1 MNTEIIKQLAI
12 LTAGFTLLVKG
23 ADLFVDGASG
33 IAKKFG
39 ISELIIGLT
48 IVAMGTSAPE
58 AAVSIAAATKGSAGI
73 SIGNVI
79 GSNIMNIFIILGVVA
94 AIVPLKIE
102 RSTVRYE
109 MPFTII
115 VTVLFVLLGRDG
127 ELSRIDG
134 AILWAGLLLYTA
146 YLLRQA
152 KQTPIETPAQDT
164 VYNNTSE
171 ETSSPEMLVK
181 ATAADLN
188 IPAASNNVAI
198 ATAETEVTELK
209 GAAERSCVA
218 VTTSEVPEVI
228 PTESPSIW
236 KLIAFTIIGLAVI
249 LISSDYAVDAAVAL
263 AKIFNISDR
272 VIGLTIVALGTSL
285 PELVTSVTAALRGNA
300 DLAVGNVVGSCVF
313 NLLFVLG
320 TSSLIMPVPCA
331 PNFLSDAY
339 VAVGATLLLLLFGYT
354 NMKIARWEGWLL
366 LACYVAYACVALA

>member
-1 MNTEIIKQLAI
+1 MSAEIIKQLAI
-12 LTAGFTLLVKG
+12 LIVGFALLVKG

-58 AAVSIAAATKGSAGI
+58 AAVSIAAAAKGSAGI

-94 AIVPLKIE
+94 SIVPLKIE

-115 VTVLFVLLGRDG
+115 VTVLFVLMGRDG
-127 ELSRIDG
+127 LLTRPDG
-134 AILWAGLLLYTA
+134 AILWAGLLLYLA

-152 KQTPIETPAQDT
+152 KQKPAESPAQSETT
-164 VYNNTSE
+164 VQKAE
-171 ETSSPEMLVK
+171 E
-181 ATAADLN
+181 
-188 IPAASNNVAI
+188 AASAETVTE
-198 ATAETEVTELK
+198 TAEANGTSAATE
-209 GAAERSCVA
+209 
-218 VTTSEVPEVI
+218 
-228 PTESPSIW
+228 ESPSIW
-236 KLIAFTIIGLAVI
+236 KLIALTIVGLAVI
-249 LISSDYAVDAAVAL
+249 LVSSDYAVDAAVAL

-300 DLAVGNVVGSCVF
+300 DLAVGNVVGSCIF

-320 TSSLIMPVPCA
+320 TSALILPIPCA

-339 VAVGATLLLLLFGYT
+339 VAVGATVLLLLFGFT
-354 NMKIARWEGWLL
+354 QMKITRWEGVLL
-366 LACYVAYACVALA
+366 VACYVAYAYVALV

>member
-1 MNTEIIKQLAI
+1 MDVEIIKQLAI
-12 LTAGFTLLVKG
+12 LIIGFALLVKG

-58 AAVSIAAATKGSAGI
+58 AAVSIAAAAKGSAGI

-109 MPFTII
+109 MPFTIL
-115 VTVLFVLLGRDG
+115 VTAVFVLMGRDG
-127 ELSRIDG
+127 LITRLDG
-134 AILWAGLLLYTA
+134 AILWAGLLLYIA

-152 KQTPIETPAQDT
+152 KQKPAEVPAQA
-164 VYNNTSE
+164 E
-171 ETSSPEMLVK
+171 
-181 ATAADLN
+181 TAAE
-188 IPAASNNVAI
+188 AAATVPVAAEAGATSA
-198 ATAETEVTELK
+198 ATAEP
-209 GAAERSCVA
+209 AAE
-218 VTTSEVPEVI
+218 VPAEA
-228 PTESPSIW
+228 PSIW
-236 KLIAFTIIGLAVI
+236 KLIALTIAGLAVI
-249 LISSDYAVDAAVAL
+249 LVSSDYAVDAAVAL

-285 PELVTSVTAALRGNA
+285 PELVTSVSAALRGNA
-300 DLAVGNVVGSCVF
+300 DLAVGNVVGSCIF

-320 TSSLIMPVPCA
+320 TSALILPIPCA

-339 VAVGATLLLLLFGYT
+339 VAVGATVLLLIFGYT
-354 NMKIARWEGWLL
+354 QMKIARWEGALL
-366 LACYVAYACVALA
+366 VACYAAYAYIALV

>member
-1 MNTEIIKQLAI
+1 MSVEIIKQLAI
-12 LTAGFTLLVKG
+12 LIVGFALLVKG

-58 AAVSIAAATKGSAGI
+58 AAVSIAAAAKGSAGI

-127 ELSRIDG
+127 QVSRVDG

-152 KQTPIETPAQDT
+152 KQKPAEGRSVAITTAEPVDT
-164 VYNNTSE
+164 V
-171 ETSSPEMLVK
+171 
-181 ATAADLN
+181 
-188 IPAASNNVAI
+188 PA
-198 ATAETEVTELK
+198 
-209 GAAERSCVA
+209 
-218 VTTSEVPEVI
+218 
-228 PTESPSIW
+228 ESPSIW
-236 KLIAFTIIGLAVI
+236 KLIAFTVIGLAVI

-285 PELVTSVTAALRGNA
+285 PELVTSVTAALRGNG
-300 DLAVGNVVGSCVF
+300 DLAVGNVIGSCIF

-320 TSSLIMPVPCA
+320 TSSLIMPIPCA

-339 VAVGATLLLLLFGYT
+339 VAVGATILLLIFGYT

-366 LACYVAYACVALA
+366 LACYVAYACVALV

>member
-1 MNTEIIKQLAI
+1 MSVEIIKQLAI
-12 LTAGFTLLVKG
+12 LIVGFALLVKG

-58 AAVSIAAATKGSAGI
+58 AAVSIAAAAKGSAGI

-94 AIVPLKIE
+94 AITPLKIE

-115 VTVLFVLLGRDG
+115 VTVLFVLMGKDG
-127 ELSRIDG
+127 LITRLDG
-134 AILWAGLLLYTA
+134 AILWAGLLLYIA

-152 KQTPIETPAQDT
+152 KQKPAEAPAQAESLAESTAT
-164 VYNNTSE
+164 VPDAAEAGAT
-171 ETSSPEMLVK
+171 P
-181 ATAADLN
+181 ATAA
-188 IPAASNNVAI
+188 
-198 ATAETEVTELK
+198 
-209 GAAERSCVA
+209 
-218 VTTSEVPEVI
+218 
-228 PTESPSIW
+228 ESPSIW
-236 KLIAFTIIGLAVI
+236 KLIALTIVGLAVI
-249 LISSDYAVDAAVAL
+249 LVSSDYAVDAAVAL

-300 DLAVGNVVGSCVF
+300 DLAVGNVVGSCIF

-320 TSSLIMPVPCA
+320 TSALILPIPCA

-339 VAVGATLLLLLFGYT
+339 VAVGATVLLLLFGFT
-354 NMKIARWEGWLL
+354 QMKIARWEGLL
-366 LACYVAYACVALA
+366 LVACYVAYAYVALV

>member
-1 MNTEIIKQLAI
+1 MSTEIIKQLII
-12 LTAGFTLLVKG
+12 LIAGFTLLVKG

-73 SIGNVI
+73 SIGNAI

-94 AIVPLKIE
+94 AIVPLKIK

-115 VTVLFVLLGRDG
+115 VTVLFVLMGRDG
-127 ELSRIDG
+127 LITRLDG
-134 AILWAGLLLYTA
+134 VILWAGLLLYTA

-152 KQTPIETPAQDT
+152 KQQPEEASAQDAAASA
-164 VYNNTSE
+164 NSA
-171 ETSSPEMLVK
+171 ETSSAE
-181 ATAADLN
+181 TAAPVPKDTAQKSN
-188 IPAASNNVAI
+188 AAA
-198 ATAETEVTELK
+198 AETAE
-209 GAAERSCVA
+209 A
-218 VTTSEVPEVI
+218 VPA
-228 PTESPSIW
+228 ESPSIW
-236 KLIAFTIIGLAVI
+236 KLIALTIAGLAVI
-249 LISSDYAVDAAVAL
+249 LVSSDYAVDAAVAL
-263 AKIFNISDR
+263 AKIFSISDR

-300 DLAVGNVVGSCVF
+300 DLAVGNVVGSCIF

-320 TSSLIMPVPCA
+320 TSALIMPIPCA

-339 VAVGATLLLLLFGYT
+339 VAVGATILLLLFGYT
-354 NMKIARWEGWLL
+354 GMKIVRWEGCLL
-366 LACYVAYACVALA
+366 LACYAAYAYVALV

>member
-1 MNTEIIKQLAI
+1 MNMEIIKQLAI
-12 LTAGFTLLVKG
+12 LIVGFALLVKG

-58 AAVSIAAATKGSAGI
+58 AAVSIAAAAKGSAGI

-94 AIVPLKIE
+94 AITPLKIE
-102 RSTVRYE
+102 RSTIRYE

-115 VTVLFVLLGRDG
+115 VTVLFVLMGRDG
-127 ELSRIDG
+127 LITRVDG
-134 AILWAGLLLYTA
+134 AILWAGLLLYIA

-152 KQTPIETPAQDT
+152 KQKPAEVPSQAATAVQKTEGTD
-164 VYNNTSE
+164 
-171 ETSSPEMLVK
+171 SPEVV
-181 ATAADLN
+181 AETAADVPTAAAEAGVK
-188 IPAASNNVAI
+188 PAADTKNG
-198 ATAETEVTELK
+198 E
-209 GAAERSCVA
+209 A
-218 VTTSEVPEVI
+218 VPA
-228 PTESPSIW
+228 ESPSIW
-236 KLIAFTIIGLAVI
+236 KLIALTIVGLAVI
-249 LISSDYAVDAAVAL
+249 LVSSDYAVDAAVAL

-300 DLAVGNVVGSCVF
+300 DLAVGNVVGSCIF

-320 TSSLIMPVPCA
+320 TSALILPIPCA

-339 VAVGATLLLLLFGYT
+339 VAVGATVLLLLFGFT
-354 NMKIARWEGWLL
+354 QMKIVRWEGVLL
-366 LACYVAYACVALA
+366 VACYVAYAYVALV

>member
-1 MNTEIIKQLAI
+1 MDVEIIKQLAI
-12 LTAGFTLLVKG
+12 LIVGFTLLVKG

-58 AAVSIAAATKGSAGI
+58 AAVSIAAAAKGSAGI

-109 MPFTII
+109 MPFTIL
-115 VTVLFVLLGRDG
+115 VTAVFVLMGRDG
-127 ELSRIDG
+127 LITRLDG
-134 AILWAGLLLYTA
+134 AILWAGLLLYIA

-152 KQTPIETPAQDT
+152 KQKPTEAPQAETTAEAAATVPDAAETGATPATT
-164 VYNNTSE
+164 VE
-171 ETSSPEMLVK
+171 P
-181 ATAADLN
+181 AADV
-188 IPAASNNVAI
+188 PA
-198 ATAETEVTELK
+198 E
-209 GAAERSCVA
+209 AA
-218 VTTSEVPEVI
+218 
-228 PTESPSIW
+228 SIW
-236 KLIAFTIIGLAVI
+236 KLIALTIVGLAVI
-249 LISSDYAVDAAVAL
+249 LVSSDYAVDAAVAL

-300 DLAVGNVVGSCVF
+300 DLAVGNVVGSCIF

-320 TSSLIMPVPCA
+320 TSALILPIPCA

-339 VAVGATLLLLLFGYT
+339 VAVGATVLLLIFGYT
-354 NMKIARWEGWLL
+354 QMKIARWEGALL
-366 LACYVAYACVALA
+366 VACYAAYAYIALV

>member
-1 MNTEIIKQLAI
+1 MSVEILKQLAI
-12 LTAGFTLLVKG
+12 LIVGFALLVKG

-58 AAVSIAAATKGSAGI
+58 AAVSIAAAAKGSAGI

-115 VTVLFVLLGRDG
+115 VTVLFVMMGKDGLLTRM
-127 ELSRIDG
+127 DG
-134 AILWAGLLLYTA
+134 AILWAGLLLYLA

-152 KQTPIETPAQDT
+152 KQKPAEVPAQA
-164 VYNNTSE
+164 E
-171 ETSSPEMLVK
+171 
-181 ATAADLN
+181 TAAK
-188 IPAASNNVAI
+188 AAATVPVAAEAGATSA
-198 ATAETEVTELK
+198 ATAEP
-209 GAAERSCVA
+209 AAE
-218 VTTSEVPEVI
+218 VPAEA
-228 PTESPSIW
+228 PSIW
-236 KLIAFTIIGLAVI
+236 KLIALTIVGLAVI
-249 LISSDYAVDAAVAL
+249 LVSSDYAVDAAVAL

-300 DLAVGNVVGSCVF
+300 DLAVGNVVGSCIF

-320 TSSLIMPVPCA
+320 TSALILPIPCA

-339 VAVGATLLLLLFGYT
+339 VAVGATVLLLLFGFT
-354 NMKIARWEGWLL
+354 QMKIARWEGVLL
-366 LACYVAYACVALA
+366 VACYVTYAYVALV

>member
-1 MNTEIIKQLAI
+1 MDVEIIKQLAI
-12 LTAGFTLLVKG
+12 LIIGFALLVKG

-58 AAVSIAAATKGSAGI
+58 AAVSIAAAAKGSAGI

-94 AIVPLKIE
+94 
-102 RSTVRYE
+102 E
-109 MPFTII
+109 MPFTIL
-115 VTVLFVLLGRDG
+115 VTAVFVLMGRDG
-127 ELSRIDG
+127 LITRLDG
-134 AILWAGLLLYTA
+134 AILWAGLLLYIA

-152 KQTPIETPAQDT
+152 KQKPAEAPTQAETG
-164 VYNNTSE
+164 
-171 ETSSPEMLVK
+171 
-181 ATAADLN
+181 
-188 IPAASNNVAI
+188 AASA
-198 ATAETEVTELK
+198 ATAEP
-209 GAAERSCVA
+209 AAE
-218 VTTSEVPEVI
+218 VPAEA
-228 PTESPSIW
+228 PSIW
-236 KLIAFTIIGLAVI
+236 KLIALTIAGLAVI
-249 LISSDYAVDAAVAL
+249 LVSSDYAVDAAVAL

-300 DLAVGNVVGSCVF
+300 DLAVGNVVGSCIF

-320 TSSLIMPVPCA
+320 TSALILPILCA

-339 VAVGATLLLLLFGYT
+339 VAVGATVLLLIFGYT
-354 NMKIARWEGWLL
+354 QMKIARWEGALL
-366 LACYVAYACVALA
+366 VACYAAYAYIALV

>member
-1 MNTEIIKQLAI
+1 MSAEIIKQLAI
-12 LTAGFTLLVKG
+12 LIVGFALLVKG

-58 AAVSIAAATKGSAGI
+58 AAVSIAAAAKGSAGI

-79 GSNIMNIFIILGVVA
+79 GSNIMNIFIILGIVA
-94 AIVPLKIE
+94 SIVPLKIE

-115 VTVLFVLLGRDG
+115 VTVLFVLMGRDG
-127 ELSRIDG
+127 LITRLDG
-134 AILWAGLLLYTA
+134 AILWAGLLLYIA

-152 KQTPIETPAQDT
+152 KQKPAETPAQ
-164 VYNNTSE
+164 
-171 ETSSPEMLVK
+171 
-181 ATAADLN
+181 
-188 IPAASNNVAI
+188 
-198 ATAETEVTELK
+198 AETEVQITD
-209 GAAERSCVA
+209 AAASSEESAETAAA
-218 VTTSEVPEVI
+218 VPAD
-228 PTESPSIW
+228 SPSIW
-236 KLIAFTIIGLAVI
+236 KLIAFTIVGLAVI
-249 LISSDYAVDAAVAL
+249 LVSSDYAVDAAVAL

-300 DLAVGNVVGSCVF
+300 DLAVGNVVGSCIF

-320 TSSLIMPVPCA
+320 TSALILPIPCA

-339 VAVGATLLLLLFGYT
+339 VAVGATVLLLLFGFT
-354 NMKIARWEGWLL
+354 QMKISRWEGVLL
-366 LACYVAYACVALA
+366 MACYVAYAYIALV

>member
-1 MNTEIIKQLAI
+1 MNMEIIKQLAI
-12 LTAGFTLLVKG
+12 LIVGFALLVKG

-58 AAVSIAAATKGSAGI
+58 AAVSIAAAAKGSAGI

-94 AIVPLKIE
+94 AITPLKIE
-102 RSTVRYE
+102 RSTIRYE

-115 VTVLFVLLGRDG
+115 VTVLFVLMGRDG
-127 ELSRIDG
+127 LITRVDG
-134 AILWAGLLLYTA
+134 AILWAGLLLYIA

-152 KQTPIETPAQDT
+152 KQKPAEVPAQA
-164 VYNNTSE
+164 
-171 ETSSPEMLVK
+171 ETAVQKTEGAGSPEAV
-181 ATAADLN
+181 AETAADVPN
-188 IPAASNNVAI
+188 AAIEAGATPAA
-198 ATAETEVTELK
+198 ATETGE
-209 GAAERSCVA
+209 A
-218 VTTSEVPEVI
+218 VPA
-228 PTESPSIW
+228 ESPSIW
-236 KLIAFTIIGLAVI
+236 KLIALTIVGLAVI
-249 LISSDYAVDAAVAL
+249 LVSSDYAVDAAVAL

-320 TSSLIMPVPCA
+320 TSALILPIPCA

-339 VAVGATLLLLLFGYT
+339 VAVGATVLLLLFGFT
-354 NMKIARWEGWLL
+354 QMKIARWEGVLL
-366 LACYVAYACVALA
+366 VACYMAYAYLALV

>member
-1 MNTEIIKQLAI
+1 MNMEIIKQLAI
-12 LTAGFTLLVKG
+12 LIVGFALLVKG

-58 AAVSIAAATKGSAGI
+58 AAVSIAAAAKGSAGI

-94 AIVPLKIE
+94 AITPLKIE

-115 VTVLFVLLGRDG
+115 VTVLFVLMGRDG
-127 ELSRIDG
+127 LITRVDG
-134 AILWAGLLLYTA
+134 AILWAGLLLYIA

-152 KQTPIETPAQDT
+152 KQKPAEVPAQT
-164 VYNNTSE
+164 
-171 ETSSPEMLVK
+171 ETAVQKTEGAGSPEAV
-181 ATAADLN
+181 AETAAN
-188 IPAASNNVAI
+188 VPNAAAEAGVKPAADTKNG
-198 ATAETEVTELK
+198 E
-209 GAAERSCVA
+209 A
-218 VTTSEVPEVI
+218 VPA
-228 PTESPSIW
+228 ESPSIW
-236 KLIAFTIIGLAVI
+236 KLIALTIVGLAVI
-249 LISSDYAVDAAVAL
+249 LVSSDYAVDAAVAL

-300 DLAVGNVVGSCVF
+300 DLAVGNVVGSCIF

-320 TSSLIMPVPCA
+320 TSALILPIPCA

-339 VAVGATLLLLLFGYT
+339 VAVGATVLLLLFGFT
-354 NMKIARWEGWLL
+354 QMKIVRWEGVLL
-366 LACYVAYACVALA
+366 VACYVAYAYVALV

>member
-1 MNTEIIKQLAI
+1 MSTEIIKQLII
-12 LTAGFTLLVKG
+12 LIAGFTLLVKG

-94 AIVPLKIE
+94 AIVPLKIK

-115 VTVLFVLLGRDG
+115 VTVLFVLMGRDG
-127 ELSRIDG
+127 LITRLDG
-134 AILWAGLLLYTA
+134 VILWAGLLLYTA

-152 KQTPIETPAQDT
+152 KQQP
-164 VYNNTSE
+164 E
-171 ETSSPEMLVK
+171 ETSAQDAAASANSAETSSAETL
-181 ATAADLN
+181 AETAAPVPKDTAKKSN
-188 IPAASNNVAI
+188 AAA
-198 ATAETEVTELK
+198 AETAE
-209 GAAERSCVA
+209 A
-218 VTTSEVPEVI
+218 VPA
-228 PTESPSIW
+228 ESPSIW
-236 KLIAFTIIGLAVI
+236 KLIALTIAGLAVI
-249 LISSDYAVDAAVAL
+249 LVSSDYAVDAAVAL
-263 AKIFNISDR
+263 AKIFSISDR

-300 DLAVGNVVGSCVF
+300 DLAVGNVVGSCIF

-320 TSSLIMPVPCA
+320 TSALIMPIPCA

-339 VAVGATLLLLLFGYT
+339 VAVGATILLLLFGYT
-354 NMKIARWEGWLL
+354 GMKIVRWEGCLL
-366 LACYVAYACVALA
+366 LACYAAYAYVALV

>member
-1 MNTEIIKQLAI
+1 MDVEIIKQLAI
-12 LTAGFTLLVKG
+12 LIVGFTLLVKG

-58 AAVSIAAATKGSAGI
+58 AAVSIAAAAKGSAGI

-109 MPFTII
+109 MPFTIL
-115 VTVLFVLLGRDG
+115 VTAVFVLMGRDG
-127 ELSRIDG
+127 LITRLDG
-134 AILWAGLLLYTA
+134 AILWAGLLLYIA

-152 KQTPIETPAQDT
+152 KQKPAEAPAQA
-164 VYNNTSE
+164 E
-171 ETSSPEMLVK
+171 
-181 ATAADLN
+181 TAAET
-188 IPAASNNVAI
+188 AATVPVAAEAGATSA
-198 ATAETEVTELK
+198 ATAEP
-209 GAAERSCVA
+209 AAE
-218 VTTSEVPEVI
+218 VPAEA
-228 PTESPSIW
+228 PSIW
-236 KLIAFTIIGLAVI
+236 KLIALTIAGLAVI
-249 LISSDYAVDAAVAL
+249 LVSSDYAVDAAVAL

-300 DLAVGNVVGSCVF
+300 DLAVGNVVGSCIF

-320 TSSLIMPVPCA
+320 TSALILPIPCA

-339 VAVGATLLLLLFGYT
+339 VAVGATVLLLIFGYT
-354 NMKIARWEGWLL
+354 QMKIARWEGALL
-366 LACYVAYACVALA
+366 VACYAAYAYIALV

>member
-1 MNTEIIKQLAI
+1 MNMEIIKQLAI
-12 LTAGFTLLVKG
+12 LIVGFALLVKG

-58 AAVSIAAATKGSAGI
+58 AAVSIAAAAKGSAGI

-94 AIVPLKIE
+94 AITPLKIE
-102 RSTVRYE
+102 RSTIRYE
-109 MPFTII
+109 MPFTIT
-115 VTVLFVLLGRDG
+115 VTVLFVLMGRDG
-127 ELSRIDG
+127 LITRVDG
-134 AILWAGLLLYTA
+134 AILWAGLLLYIA

-152 KQTPIETPAQDT
+152 KQKPAEVPAQT
-164 VYNNTSE
+164 
-171 ETSSPEMLVK
+171 ETAVQKTEGAGSPEAV
-181 ATAADLN
+181 AETAADVPN
-188 IPAASNNVAI
+188 AAIEAGATPAA
-198 ATAETEVTELK
+198 ATETGE
-209 GAAERSCVA
+209 A
-218 VTTSEVPEVI
+218 VPA
-228 PTESPSIW
+228 ESPSIW
-236 KLIAFTIIGLAVI
+236 KLIALTIVGLAVI
-249 LISSDYAVDAAVAL
+249 LVSSDYAVDAAVAL

-300 DLAVGNVVGSCVF
+300 DLAVGNVVGSCIF

-320 TSSLIMPVPCA
+320 TSALILPIPCA

-339 VAVGATLLLLLFGYT
+339 VAVGATVLLLLFGFT
-354 NMKIARWEGWLL
+354 QMKIVRWEGVLL
-366 LACYVAYACVALA
+366 VACYVAYAYVALV

>member
-1 MNTEIIKQLAI
+1 MEIIKQLAI
-12 LTAGFTLLVKG
+12 LIVGFTVLVKG

-102 RSTVRYE
+102 RSTIRYE

-115 VTVLFVLLGRDG
+115 VTVLFVLMGKDG
-127 ELSRIDG
+127 LITRLDG
-134 AILWAGLLLYTA
+134 AILWAGLLLYIG

-152 KQTPIETPAQDT
+152 KQKSEFQAETTLP
-164 VYNNTSE
+164 
-171 ETSSPEMLVK
+171 ETEGAASTEPK
-181 ATAADLN
+181 AEAV
-188 IPAASNNVAI
+188 PAA
-198 ATAETEVTELK
+198 
-209 GAAERSCVA
+209 
-218 VTTSEVPEVI
+218 P
-228 PTESPSIW
+228 PSIW
-236 KLIAFTIIGLAVI
+236 KLIAFTIVGLAVI

-285 PELVTSVTAALRGNA
+285 PELVTSATAALRGNA
-300 DLAVGNVVGSCVF
+300 DLAVGNVIGSCIF
-313 NLLFVLG
+313 NILFVLG
-320 TSSLIMPVPCA
+320 SSALIMPIPCA

-339 VAVGATLLLLLFGYT
+339 VAVGATVLLLIFGYT
-354 NMKIARWEGWLL
+354 QMQIARWEGWLL
-366 LACYVAYACVALA
+366 LACYVTYAYLALV

>member
-1 MNTEIIKQLAI
+1 MSVEIIKQLAI
-12 LTAGFTLLVKG
+12 LIVGFALLVKG

-58 AAVSIAAATKGSAGI
+58 AAVSIAAAAKGSAGI

-94 AIVPLKIE
+94 AITPLKIE

-115 VTVLFVLLGRDG
+115 VTVLFVMMGKDGLLTRM
-127 ELSRIDG
+127 DG
-134 AILWAGLLLYTA
+134 AILWAGLLLYLA

-152 KQTPIETPAQDT
+152 KQKPAETPAQGETT
-164 VYNNTSE
+164 VQKTE
-171 ETSSPEMLVK
+171 EP
-181 ATAADLN
+181 
-188 IPAASNNVAI
+188 
-198 ATAETEVTELK
+198 
-209 GAAERSCVA
+209 
-218 VTTSEVPEVI
+218 
-228 PTESPSIW
+228 PSIW
-236 KLIAFTIIGLAVI
+236 KLIALTFVGLAVI
-249 LISSDYAVDAAVAL
+249 LVSSDYAVDAAVAL

-300 DLAVGNVVGSCVF
+300 DLAVGNVVGSCIF

-320 TSSLIMPVPCA
+320 TSALILPIPCA

-339 VAVGATLLLLLFGYT
+339 VAVGATVLLLLFGFT
-354 NMKIARWEGWLL
+354 QMKIARWEGVLL
-366 LACYVAYACVALA
+366 VACYVAYAYVALV

>member
-1 MNTEIIKQLAI
+1 MNMEIIKQLAI
-12 LTAGFTLLVKG
+12 LIVGFALLVKG

-58 AAVSIAAATKGSAGI
+58 AAVSIAAAAKGSAGI

-79 GSNIMNIFIILGVVA
+79 GSNIMNIFIILGIVA
-94 AIVPLKIE
+94 AITPLKIE

-115 VTVLFVLLGRDG
+115 VTVLFVLMGRDG
-127 ELSRIDG
+127 LITRVDG
-134 AILWAGLLLYTA
+134 AILWAGLLLYIA

-152 KQTPIETPAQDT
+152 KQKPAEVPAPAETAVQKT
-164 VYNNTSE
+164 E
-171 ETSSPEMLVK
+171 GAGSPEAV
-181 ATAADLN
+181 AETAADVPTAATEAGVT
-188 IPAASNNVAI
+188 PAAD
-198 ATAETEVTELK
+198 TKTGE
-209 GAAERSCVA
+209 A
-218 VTTSEVPEVI
+218 VPA
-228 PTESPSIW
+228 ESPSIW
-236 KLIAFTIIGLAVI
+236 KLIALTIVGLAVI
-249 LISSDYAVDAAVAL
+249 LVSSDYAVDAAVAL

-300 DLAVGNVVGSCVF
+300 DLAVGNVVGSCIF

-320 TSSLIMPVPCA
+320 TSALILPIPCA

-339 VAVGATLLLLLFGYT
+339 VAVGATVLLLLFGFT
-354 NMKIARWEGWLL
+354 QMKIVRWEGVLL
-366 LACYVAYACVALA
+366 VACYVAYAYVALV

>member
-1 MNTEIIKQLAI
+1 MSIEIIKQLAI
-12 LTAGFTLLVKG
+12 LIVGFALLVKG

-58 AAVSIAAATKGSAGI
+58 AAVSIAAAAKGSAGI

-94 AIVPLKIE
+94 AITPLKIE

-115 VTVLFVLLGRDG
+115 VTVLFVMMGKDGLLTRM
-127 ELSRIDG
+127 DG
-134 AILWAGLLLYTA
+134 AILWAGLLLYLA

-152 KQTPIETPAQDT
+152 KQKPAEAPAQAESLAESAAT
-164 VYNNTSE
+164 VPDAAEAST
-171 ETSSPEMLVK
+171 TP
-181 ATAADLN
+181 ATAA
-188 IPAASNNVAI
+188 
-198 ATAETEVTELK
+198 
-209 GAAERSCVA
+209 
-218 VTTSEVPEVI
+218 
-228 PTESPSIW
+228 ESPSIW
-236 KLIAFTIIGLAVI
+236 KLIALTIVGLAVI
-249 LISSDYAVDAAVAL
+249 LVSSDYAVDAAVAL

-300 DLAVGNVVGSCVF
+300 DLAVGNVVGSCIF

-320 TSSLIMPVPCA
+320 TSALILPIPCA

-339 VAVGATLLLLLFGYT
+339 VAVGATVLLLLFGFT
-354 NMKIARWEGWLL
+354 QMKIVRWEGVLL
-366 LACYVAYACVALA
+366 VACYVAYAYVALV

>member
-1 MNTEIIKQLAI
+1 MDTEIIKQLAI
-12 LTAGFTLLVKG
+12 LIIGFTLLVKG

-58 AAVSIAAATKGSAGI
+58 AAVSIAAAAKGSAGI
-73 SIGNVI
+73 SIGHVI
-79 GSNIMNIFIILGVVA
+79 GSNIMNIFIILGIA
-94 AIVPLKIE
+94 ASIVPLKIE

-115 VTVLFVLLGRDG
+115 VTVLFVLMGRDG
-127 ELSRIDG
+127 LITRLDG
-134 AILWAGLLLYTA
+134 AILWAGLLLYIA

-152 KQTPIETPAQDT
+152 KQKPAETPAQ
-164 VYNNTSE
+164 
-171 ETSSPEMLVK
+171 
-181 ATAADLN
+181 
-188 IPAASNNVAI
+188 
-198 ATAETEVTELK
+198 AETEVQITD
-209 GAAERSCVA
+209 AAASSEESAETAAA
-218 VTTSEVPEVI
+218 VPAD
-228 PTESPSIW
+228 SPSIW
-236 KLIAFTIIGLAVI
+236 KLIAFTIVGLAVI
-249 LISSDYAVDAAVAL
+249 LVSSDYAVDAAVAL

-300 DLAVGNVVGSCVF
+300 DLAVGNVVGSCIF

-320 TSSLIMPVPCA
+320 TSALILPIPCA

-339 VAVGATLLLLLFGYT
+339 VAVGATVLLLLFGFT
-354 NMKIARWEGWLL
+354 QMKISRWEGVLL
-366 LACYVAYACVALA
+366 MACYVAYAYIALV

>member
-1 MNTEIIKQLAI
+1 MSVEILKQLAI
-12 LTAGFTLLVKG
+12 LIVGFALLVKG

-58 AAVSIAAATKGSAGI
+58 AAVSIAAAAKGSAGI

-94 AIVPLKIE
+94 AITPLKIE

-115 VTVLFVLLGRDG
+115 VTILFVFMGKDGLLTRP
-127 ELSRIDG
+127 DG
-134 AILWAGLLLYTA
+134 AVLWAGLLLYMA

-152 KQTPIETPAQDT
+152 KQKPAEAPSKAETTIQKTED
-164 VYNNTSE
+164 
-171 ETSSPEMLVK
+171 SSPEAGME
-181 ATAADLN
+181 TAAV
-188 IPAASNNVAI
+188 PA
-198 ATAETEVTELK
+198 
-209 GAAERSCVA
+209 
-218 VTTSEVPEVI
+218 
-228 PTESPSIW
+228 ESPSIW
-236 KLIAFTIIGLAVI
+236 KLIALTIVGLAVI
-249 LISSDYAVDAAVAL
+249 LVSSDYAVDAAVAL

-300 DLAVGNVVGSCVF
+300 DLAVGNVVGSCIF

-320 TSSLIMPVPCA
+320 TSALILPIPCA

-339 VAVGATLLLLLFGYT
+339 VAVGATVLLLLLGFT
-354 NMKIARWEGWLL
+354 QMKIARWEGVLL
-366 LACYVAYACVALA
+366 VACYVTYAYMALV

>member
-1 MNTEIIKQLAI
+1 MSAEIIKQLAI
-12 LTAGFTLLVKG
+12 LIVGFALLVKG

-58 AAVSIAAATKGSAGI
+58 AAVSIAAAAKGSAGI

-94 AIVPLKIE
+94 AITPLKIE

-109 MPFTII
+109 MPFTIL
-115 VTVLFVLLGRDG
+115 VTVLFVLMGKDG
-127 ELSRIDG
+127 LITRLDG
-134 AILWAGLLLYTA
+134 AVFWAGLLLYIA

-152 KQTPIETPAQDT
+152 KQKPAETSAQDETLAESATTVSDAAEVSSTPAT
-164 VYNNTSE
+164 
-171 ETSSPEMLVK
+171 
-181 ATAADLN
+181 TA
-188 IPAASNNVAI
+188 
-198 ATAETEVTELK
+198 
-209 GAAERSCVA
+209 
-218 VTTSEVPEVI
+218 
-228 PTESPSIW
+228 ESPSIW
-236 KLIAFTIIGLAVI
+236 KLIALTIVGLAVI
-249 LISSDYAVDAAVAL
+249 LVSSDYAVDAAVAL
-263 AKIFNISDR
+263 ARIFNISDR

-300 DLAVGNVVGSCVF
+300 DLAVGNVVGSCIF

-320 TSSLIMPVPCA
+320 TSALILPIPCA

-339 VAVGATLLLLLFGYT
+339 VAVGATVLLLLFGFT
-354 NMKIARWEGWLL
+354 QMKIARWEGVLL
-366 LACYVAYACVALA
+366 VACYVTYAYVALV

>member
-1 MNTEIIKQLAI
+1 MNVEIIKQLAI
-12 LTAGFTLLVKG
+12 LIAGFTLLVKG

-127 ELSRIDG
+127 QLSRIDG
-134 AILWAGLLLYTA
+134 AILWAGLSLYTA

-152 KQTPIETPAQDT
+152 KQTPEEAPAQDIANNNNNNINETASSET
-164 VYNNTSE
+164 VTEPSG
-171 ETSSPEMLVK
+171 TVPK
-181 ATAADLN
+181 DAAEK
-188 IPAASNNVAI
+188 SRI
-198 ATAETEVTELK
+198 AVTTAETVD
-209 GAAERSCVA
+209 A
-218 VTTSEVPEVI
+218 I
-228 PTESPSIW
+228 PPESPSIW
-236 KLIAFTIIGLAVI
+236 KLIAFTIVGLAVI

-285 PELVTSVTAALRGNA
+285 PELVTSVTAALRGNG
-300 DLAVGNVVGSCVF
+300 DLAVGNVIGSCIF

-320 TSSLIMPVPCA
+320 TSSLIMPIPCA

-339 VAVGATLLLLLFGYT
+339 VAVGATILLLIFGYT

-366 LACYVAYACVALA
+366 LACYVAYAFVALV

>member
-1 MNTEIIKQLAI
+1 MDVEIIKQLAI
-12 LTAGFTLLVKG
+12 LIIGFALLVKG

-58 AAVSIAAATKGSAGI
+58 AAVSIAAAAKGSAGI

-109 MPFTII
+109 MPFTIL
-115 VTVLFVLLGRDG
+115 VTAVFVLMGRDG
-127 ELSRIDG
+127 LITRLDG
-134 AILWAGLLLYTA
+134 AILWAGLLLYIA

-152 KQTPIETPAQDT
+152 KQKPAEAPTQAETG
-164 VYNNTSE
+164 
-171 ETSSPEMLVK
+171 
-181 ATAADLN
+181 
-188 IPAASNNVAI
+188 AASA
-198 ATAETEVTELK
+198 ATAEL
-209 GAAERSCVA
+209 AAE
-218 VTTSEVPEVI
+218 VPAEA
-228 PTESPSIW
+228 PSIW
-236 KLIAFTIIGLAVI
+236 KLIALTIAGLAVI
-249 LISSDYAVDAAVAL
+249 LVSSDYAVDAAVAL

-300 DLAVGNVVGSCVF
+300 DLAVGNVVGSCIF

-320 TSSLIMPVPCA
+320 TSALILPILCA

-339 VAVGATLLLLLFGYT
+339 VAVGATVLLLIFGYT
-354 NMKIARWEGWLL
+354 QMKIARWEGALL
-366 LACYVAYACVALA
+366 VICYAAYSYIALV

>member
-1 MNTEIIKQLAI
+1 MNIEIIKQLAI
-12 LTAGFTLLVKG
+12 LIIGFALLVKG

-58 AAVSIAAATKGSAGI
+58 AAVSIAAAAKGSAGI

-94 AIVPLKIE
+94 AITPLKIE

-115 VTVLFVLLGRDG
+115 VTVLFVLMGRDG
-127 ELSRIDG
+127 LITRVDG
-134 AILWAGLLLYTA
+134 AILWAGLLLYIA

-152 KQTPIETPAQDT
+152 KQKPAEVPAQT
-164 VYNNTSE
+164 ETAVQKSE
-171 ETSSPEMLVK
+171 GAGSPEAV
-181 ATAADLN
+181 AETAADVPN
-188 IPAASNNVAI
+188 AAIEAGATPAA
-198 ATAETEVTELK
+198 ATETGE
-209 GAAERSCVA
+209 A
-218 VTTSEVPEVI
+218 VPA
-228 PTESPSIW
+228 ESPSIW
-236 KLIAFTIIGLAVI
+236 KLIALTIVGLAVI
-249 LISSDYAVDAAVAL
+249 LVSSDYAVDAAVAL

-300 DLAVGNVVGSCVF
+300 DLAVGNVVGSCIF

-320 TSSLIMPVPCA
+320 TSALILPIPCA

-339 VAVGATLLLLLFGYT
+339 VAVGATVLLLLFGFT
-354 NMKIARWEGWLL
+354 QMKIVRWEGVLL
-366 LACYVAYACVALA
+366 VACYVAYAYVALV